1 MGCKGGIVVLL
12 GIEASGCAEL
22 IPHSRNNVSPI
33 TGQFP
38 VVVVLYLLTL
48 TPIPWT
54 VLDLIVTLSHSHT
67 HTQIKVGRPLH
78 CTALLGGNT
87 PAAGRGCL
95 LLHSLLTTHYSLP
108 VVTTSKPSLPS
119 PTSRY
124 RSSTCSACCAAKPL
138 PNTDGYLYGAGLG
151 NVHT

>member
-12 GIEASGCAEL
+12 GIEASGSTEL
-22 IPHSRNNVSPI
+22 IPHRQEQRI
-33 TGQFP
+33 TDHR
-38 VVVVLYLLTL
+38 VVLYLLTL
-48 TPIPWT
+48 TPAPWT
-54 VLDLIVTLSHSHT
+54 VLDLIHTLSLTHSYSN
-67 HTQIKVGRPLH
+67 QSGRPLH
-78 CTALLGGNT
+78 CTAFLGGNT

-95 LLHSLLTTHYSLP
+95 LLHSLLTTSLP

-124 RSSTCSACCAAKPL
+124 RSSTWSACCAAKPL
-138 PNTDGYLYGAGLG
+138 PNTDGYLYGARLG